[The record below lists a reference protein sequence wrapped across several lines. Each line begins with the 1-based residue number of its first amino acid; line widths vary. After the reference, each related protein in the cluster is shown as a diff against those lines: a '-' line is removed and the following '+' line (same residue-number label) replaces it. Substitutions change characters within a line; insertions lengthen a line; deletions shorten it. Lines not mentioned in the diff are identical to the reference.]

1 MSSLLTAGG
10 NGSTWQNPETCTT
23 VNVVLGAESSVAAQL
38 FHIVEVASTTVVLL
52 GPRKHVITLGLT
64 CEEKAAIHVSN
75 AARVGGIE
83 LWAAVKN
90 KIHLHKITRHLLFMK

>member
-1 MSSLLTAGG
+1 M
-10 NGSTWQNPETCTT
+10 
-23 VNVVLGAESSVAAQL
+23 AAQL

-52 GPRKHVITLGLT
+52 GPRKHMITLGLT
-64 CEEKAAIHVSN
+64 REEKSAIHVSN

-90 KIHLHKITRHLLFMK
+90 KIHLHKITTFHEIEAHWRTIMHIEVVIHSTNKTESSRH